1 MAAPHRGKPCHT
13 DRVMTNRAADDRV
26 SPVVRRPPLVVVFV
40 AILVIAFGEL
50 GGAVLSQLRPA
61 TTRWAAARI
70 AANPRVHGLTG
81 SPEYDDTV
89 REQTVF
95 ATEAGLS
102 FFHTHAEGTGLVLF
116 FAATLVAS
124 VVRPRALRGV
134 LYTLLTVG
142 ALFPLGYLV
151 YAFAVLQ
158 LGRETGIE
166 IAETWVL
173 TPLGASAIVGLIG
186 LAVVL
191 ARREPAA
198 APGGR

>member
-1 MAAPHRGKPCHT
+1 MIGSRPSCVGRRSWSSSSPSSSSRSASWAAPCSRSCG
-13 DRVMTNRAADDRV
+13 
-26 SPVVRRPPLVVVFV
+26 RRPR
-40 AILVIAFGEL
+40 AG
-50 GGAVLSQLRPA
+50 RPRA
-61 TTRWAAARI
+61 SPPIHRCTASPARR
-70 AANPRVHGLTG
+70 N
-81 SPEYDDTV
+81 DDTV

-134 LYTLLTVG
+134 LYALLTVG

>member
-1 MAAPHRGKPCHT
+1 
-13 DRVMTNRAADDRV
+13 MTNRSAGDRV

-40 AILVIAFGEL
+40 AILVIALGEL

-61 TTRWAAARI
+61 TARWAAARI
-70 AANPRVHGLTG
+70 TANPQVHGLTG
-81 SPEYDDTV
+81 SAEYDDTV

-116 FAATLVAS
+116 FAATVVAS
-124 VVRPRALRGV
+124 VVRRRALRGL
-134 LYTLLTVG
+134 LYALLTVG
-142 ALFPLGYLV
+142 AVFPLGYLV

-173 TPLGASAIVGLIG
+173 TPLGASAIVGLSV
-186 LAVVL
+186 LAIVL
-191 ARREPAA
+191 ARRAPVT
-198 APGGR
+198 APGGP